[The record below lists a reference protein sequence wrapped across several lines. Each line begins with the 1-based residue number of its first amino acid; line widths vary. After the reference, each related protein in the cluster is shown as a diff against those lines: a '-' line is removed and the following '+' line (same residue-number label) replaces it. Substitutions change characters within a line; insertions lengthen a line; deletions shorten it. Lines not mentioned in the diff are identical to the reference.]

1 MFIDMTS
8 NELMNETLESHRA
21 IVEAVKA
28 RDGVG
33 AEDAMTLHLVYN
45 RNRIRE
51 KRKSQEPIDK

>member
-1 MFIDMTS
+1 MTG
-8 NELMNETLESHRA
+8 NELVEETMESHRA

-28 RDGVG
+28 GDGVG

-51 KRKSQEPIDK
+51 KRKGQKPVDK